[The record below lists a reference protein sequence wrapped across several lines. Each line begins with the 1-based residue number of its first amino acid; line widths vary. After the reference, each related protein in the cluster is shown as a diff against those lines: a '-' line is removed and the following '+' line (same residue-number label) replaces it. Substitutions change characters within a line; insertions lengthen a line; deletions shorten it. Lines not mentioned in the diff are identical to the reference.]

1 MLKVCEIFLSIQG
14 ESSFAGLPCI
24 FVRLSGCNLHCDWCD
39 SRYHQ
44 EIQNEMSISE
54 IIDAI
59 SEYKPVD
66 LVEITGGE
74 PLLQKDTPALL
85 DTLERTG
92 FRVLLETNGTLPI
105 SEIPPH
111 VINVVDVKC
120 PSSGHKD
127 TFLRENIIYLDP
139 GKDELKFVI
148 ADKADYDFAREFI
161 MYNNLWGYK
170 ILFSA
175 VFDRLQP
182 KELVSWVIEDRLAV
196 RIQLQLH
203 KYIWEPEK
211 RGV

>member
-105 SEIPPH
+105 SDIPPH
-111 VINVVDVKC
+111 VINIMDVKC

-127 TFLRENIIYLDP
+127 SFLRENIIYLDP

-170 ILFSA
+170 ILFST
-175 VFDRLQP
+175 VFNRLQP

>member
-105 SEIPPH
+105 SDIPPH
-111 VINVVDVKC
+111 VINIMDVKC

-127 TFLRENIIYLDP
+127 SFLRENIIYLDP
-139 GKDELKFVI
+139 GRDELKFVI

>member
-170 ILFSA
+170 ILFST
-175 VFDRLQP
+175 VFNRLQP

>member
-14 ESSFAGLPCI
+14 ESSYAGLPCI

-39 SRYHQ
+39 SKFHQ

-85 DTLERTG
+85 DTLGRIG
-92 FRVLLETNGTLPI
+92 YRVLLETNGTLPI
-105 SEIPPH
+105 SELPPH
-111 VINVVDVKC
+111 VINIVDVKC

-127 TFLRENIIYLDP
+127 SFLRENIIYIDP

-148 ADKADYDFAREFI
+148 ADKADYEFAREFI

-170 ILFSA
+170 ILFST

-203 KYIWEPEK
+203 KYIWVPQK

>member
-14 ESSFAGLPCI
+14 ESSYAGLPCI

-39 SRYHQ
+39 TRYHQ
-44 EIQNEMSISE
+44 EIQSEMSIPE
-54 IIDAI
+54 IIEAI
-59 SEYKPVD
+59 AEYKPVD

-85 DTLERTG
+85 ETLERTG
-92 FRVLLETNGTLPI
+92 YRVLLETNGTLPI
-105 SEIPPH
+105 SELPPH
-111 VINVVDVKC
+111 VINIVDVKC

-127 TFLRENIIYLDP
+127 SFLRENIIYLDP

-148 ADKADYDFAREFI
+148 ADKEDYNFAREFI
-161 MYNNLWGYK
+161 MYNNLWSYK
-170 ILFSA
+170 ILFST
-175 VFDRLQP
+175 VFERLEP
-182 KELVSWVIEDRLAV
+182 KELVKWVIEDRLDV

-203 KYIWEPEK
+203 KYIWEPQK